1 MSKQPA
7 APAPVAD
14 QGEQAPTRHRNR
26 RGEGPRLREEIVR
39 AATTLIVRSGSDQA
53 VTLRSVAREVGIAAP
68 SIYAHFADRDAIVD
82 AVVVESLT
90 QLRESVLG
98 ASGGYQDPVE
108 ALLAGCAAYVEFG
121 TREPARYRLLFDSP
135 RAKQKESPCDPDGFA
150 AVGAPAAEGAVGADA
165 ASPGASHGL
174 LAFQTLVEGL
184 EACAR
189 AGRSAGDDPFG
200 DAVALWTA
208 LHGQVTLR
216 AGLPNF
222 PWPHTDTVE
231 QLVRRL
237 GRITPA
243 A

>member
-1 MSKQPA
+1 MPKQPSDP
-7 APAPVAD
+7 APAPD

-39 AATTLIVRSGSDQA
+39 AATAIIVRTGSDQA

-98 ASGGYQDPVE
+98 ASDGYQDPVE

-121 TREPARYRLLFDSP
+121 TREPARYRLLFGSP
-135 RAKQKESPCDPDGFA
+135 RAKQEESPCDPEGFA
-150 AVGAPAAEGAVGADA
+150 GIGGPDADGVDGADS

-174 LAFQTLVEGL
+174 LAFQTLVDSL

-222 PWPHTDTVE
+222 PWPPTDTVE

-237 GRITPA
+237 GRITPET
-243 A
+243 